1 MLNKTVLILGLTI
14 AISASA
20 DNLLNSTMYNGSE
33 FANGWSGTNDH
44 NHGNSIVAGEHN
56 KYLEATVNASQGL
69 TETQIKNG
77 FTSTLQADVW
87 HWNNTTSNTEF
98 KQTIIG
104 TDGSVITQTRD
115 ITGEPCGYNN
125 CGSYITYSD
134 DFIVGNNASATDYAI
149 TSRFTFTESTQSDG
163 HWGVDLR
170 NPSLVL
176 SPSLLTATEVQ
187 EITKVLED
195 LVIKDFI
202 LNNFEVLDVPVM
214 DVKVEETPYFEDL
227 TIEFEEEL
235 VVFNPEPM
243 PIEEMSV
250 EAIEPEFEEVMIIEE
265 APVME
270 ATEETMEIKNA
281 EETREEPRTDVS
293 RGEGETRGRAESP
306 TQTASAETS
315 QVLGLEVDNI
325 QDAVSV
331 KIPRVADQLKAVQ
344 YLVAK
349 AMQSTNGLLKEYTNV
364 NNSLFDNQPTIDGGN
379 LDVYT
384 SISYVD
390 IRNIYPNN
398 NYPDREVIWTSR

>member
-1 MLNKTVLILGLTI
+1 MIRIILLLFPLSLFAEVVTTTNLI
-14 AISASA
+14 
-20 DNLLNSTMYNGSE
+20 
-33 FANGWSGTNDH
+33 
-44 NHGNSIVAGEHN
+44 
-56 KYLEATVNASQGL
+56 SQD
-69 TETQIKNG
+69 
-77 FTSTLQADVW
+77 F
-87 HWNNTTSNTEF
+87 
-98 KQTIIG
+98 
-104 TDGSVITQTRD
+104 TDGSWNNPVNSWHSSNDLAGWNGLTHSTSVVYENDDLKSGFDMTTGAEIFHWYNNQTVHITQSVTLDDGGVVTQTKSYLASRGTVHDVANTIIIGSNTSADYELGMSILFEDTRGQVGHYSAD
-115 ITGEPCGYNN
+115 VRDP
-125 CGSYITYSD
+125 YITLTYD
-134 DFIVGNNASATDYAI
+134 NTPPV
-149 TSRFTFTESTQSDG
+149 Q
-163 HWGVDLR
+163 
-170 NPSLVL
+170 L
-176 SPSLLTATEVQ
+176 SATEVQ
-187 EITKVLED
+187 EISSVLED
-195 LVIKDFI
+195 LVIEEFKLEDFKV
-202 LNNFEVLDVPVM
+202 FDVPVM

-235 VVFNPEPM
+235 VVFKPEPM

-250 EAIEPEFEEVMIIEE
+250 ETIEPEFEEVMIIEE

-306 TQTASAETS
+306 TQTASTETS

-390 IRNIYPNN
+390 IRDIYPNN

>member
-1 MLNKTVLILGLTI
+1 MIRIILLLFPLSLFAEVVTTTNLI
-14 AISASA
+14 
-20 DNLLNSTMYNGSE
+20 
-33 FANGWSGTNDH
+33 
-44 NHGNSIVAGEHN
+44 
-56 KYLEATVNASQGL
+56 SQD
-69 TETQIKNG
+69 
-77 FTSTLQADVW
+77 F
-87 HWNNTTSNTEF
+87 
-98 KQTIIG
+98 
-104 TDGSVITQTRD
+104 TDGSWNNPVNSWHSSNDLAGWNGLTHSTSVVYENDDLKSGFDMTTGAEIFHWYNNQTVHITQSVTLDDGGVVTQTKSYLASRGTVHDVANTIIIGSNTSADYELGMSILFEDTRGQVGHYSAD
-115 ITGEPCGYNN
+115 VRDP
-125 CGSYITYSD
+125 YITLTYD
-134 DFIVGNNASATDYAI
+134 NTPPV
-149 TSRFTFTESTQSDG
+149 Q
-163 HWGVDLR
+163 
-170 NPSLVL
+170 L
-176 SPSLLTATEVQ
+176 SATEVQ
-187 EITKVLED
+187 EISSVLED
-195 LVIKDFI
+195 LVIEEFKLEDLKVF
-202 LNNFEVLDVPVM
+202 DVPVM

-235 VVFNPEPM
+235 VVFKPEPM

-306 TQTASAETS
+306 TQTASTETS

-390 IRNIYPNN
+390 IRDIYPNN
-398 NYPDREVIWTSR
+398 NYPDREVIWTSK

>member
-1 MLNKTVLILGLTI
+1 MIRIILLLFPLSLFAEVVTTTNLI
-14 AISASA
+14 
-20 DNLLNSTMYNGSE
+20 
-33 FANGWSGTNDH
+33 
-44 NHGNSIVAGEHN
+44 
-56 KYLEATVNASQGL
+56 SQD
-69 TETQIKNG
+69 
-77 FTSTLQADVW
+77 F
-87 HWNNTTSNTEF
+87 
-98 KQTIIG
+98 
-104 TDGSVITQTRD
+104 TDGSWNNPVNSWHSSNDLAGWNDLTHSTSVVYENADLKSGFDMTTGAEIFHWYNNQTVHITQSVTLDDGGVITQTKSYLASRGTVHDVANTIIIGSNTSTDYELGMSILFEDTRGQVGHYSADVRD
-115 ITGEPCGYNN
+115 P
-125 CGSYITYSD
+125 YITLTYD
-134 DFIVGNNASATDYAI
+134 NTPPV
-149 TSRFTFTESTQSDG
+149 Q
-163 HWGVDLR
+163 
-170 NPSLVL
+170 L
-176 SPSLLTATEVQ
+176 SATEVQ
-187 EITKVLED
+187 EISSVLED
-195 LVIKDFI
+195 LVIEEFKLEDLKVF
-202 LNNFEVLDVPVM
+202 DVPVM

-235 VVFNPEPM
+235 VVFKPEPM

-250 EAIEPEFEEVMIIEE
+250 ETIEPEFEEVMIIEE

-270 ATEETMEIKNA
+270 AKEETMEIKNA

-306 TQTASAETS
+306 TQTASTETS
-315 QVLGLEVDNI
+315 QVLGLVDSI

>member
-1 MLNKTVLILGLTI
+1 MIRAILLLFPLSLFAEVVTTTNLI
-14 AISASA
+14 
-20 DNLLNSTMYNGSE
+20 
-33 FANGWSGTNDH
+33 
-44 NHGNSIVAGEHN
+44 
-56 KYLEATVNASQGL
+56 SQD
-69 TETQIKNG
+69 
-77 FTSTLQADVW
+77 F
-87 HWNNTTSNTEF
+87 
-98 KQTIIG
+98 
-104 TDGSVITQTRD
+104 TDGSWNNPVNSWHSSNDLAGWNGLTHSTSVVYENDDLKSGFDMTTGAEIFHWYNNQTVHITQSVTLDDGGVVTQTKSYLASSGTVHDVANTIIIGSNTSADYELGMSILFEDTRGRVGHYSAD
-115 ITGEPCGYNN
+115 VRDP
-125 CGSYITYSD
+125 YITLTYD
-134 DFIVGNNASATDYAI
+134 NTPPV
-149 TSRFTFTESTQSDG
+149 Q
-163 HWGVDLR
+163 
-170 NPSLVL
+170 L
-176 SPSLLTATEVQ
+176 SSTEVQ
-187 EITKVLED
+187 EISSVLED
-195 LVIKDFI
+195 LVIEEFKLEDLKVF
-202 LNNFEVLDVPVM
+202 DVPVM

-235 VVFNPEPM
+235 VVFKPEPM

-250 EAIEPEFEEVMIIEE
+250 ETIEPEFEEVMIIEE

-270 ATEETMEIKNA
+270 AQEETMEITNA

-306 TQTASAETS
+306 TQTASTETS

-325 QDAVSV
+325 QDVVSV

-390 IRNIYPNN
+390 IRDIYPNN